1 MSDLAPASKAKG
13 PTYDPQSMTMSHDSV
28 FSQVAPGLVSSGSLA
43 HKWGSP
49 EDHTRLS
56 APPDKL
62 SGD

>member
-28 FSQVAPGLVSSGSLA
+28 FSQVAPGSASSGNLA
-43 HKWGSP
+43 HKWAPGL
-49 EDHTRLS
+49 DHTRLS

-62 SGD
+62 QGE